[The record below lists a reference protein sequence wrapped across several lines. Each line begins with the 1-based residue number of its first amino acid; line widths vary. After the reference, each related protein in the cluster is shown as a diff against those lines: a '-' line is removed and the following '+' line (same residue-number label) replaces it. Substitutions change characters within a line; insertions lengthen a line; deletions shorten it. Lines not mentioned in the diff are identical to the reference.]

1 MKPAYIIKENEIYEV
16 ISEDKAAK
24 VNVKNGVASID
35 DKTTV
40 DYDKN
45 VDFLYAFFE
54 IKAKF
59 ADLFKVNEETE
70 DDNEKPI
77 INKSKVDK
85 KSKNED

>member
-1 MKPAYIIKENEIYEV
+1 MKPAYIIKENKIYEV

-35 DKTTV
+35 EKNTV
-40 DYDKN
+40 DYDKK

-59 ADLFKVNEETE
+59 AELFEVNEEKSE
-70 DDNEKPI
+70 DDNKKVF
-77 INKSKVDK
+77 NKEKVDK
-85 KSKNED
+85 KVKNED